1 MEISTRSINQS
12 LNLYSIFGY
21 LLPGF
26 FFTSLIIIDY
36 DLSKIFRR
44 YGQEKT
50 MTLESLK
57 LMDLKVNYIL
67 DFFSTGTMSDFKF
80 IPFIIFLFFCYLIGH
95 IISAFSSFIIER
107 HLVKVTMG
115 FPSKILVAGLQ
126 PKCKLLFGNYR
137 RPLKS
142 QMIGELKS
150 LINKTFGYSVHK
162 DDYYWLCYSY
172 IITTRPFL
180 SPRVHHFVNLYG
192 FSRNITASI
201 LLYISIRLILL
212 NLILGSK
219 MDCYSWLTWSL
230 LLFAGMFMFWNYL
243 KLFKRQAID
252 IFYLFLS
259 IKNTEDG
266 TEKMNE
272 NEKKGFC

>member
-1 MEISTRSINQS
+1 MELSTRSINQS

-26 FFTSLIIIDY
+26 FFTSMIIIDY
-36 DLSKIFRR
+36 DFAKIFRQ
-44 YGQEKT
+44 YVQDKAL
-50 MTLESLK
+50 TLESLK
-57 LMDLKVNYIL
+57 QMDLKVNYIL

-107 HLVKVTMG
+107 FLVKDTMG
-115 FPSKILVAGLQ
+115 FPSKILVGGVQ
-126 PKCKLLFGNYR
+126 PKYKLLFGNYR

-142 QMIGELKS
+142 QMIGEIKS
-150 LINKTFGYSVHK
+150 LINKTFGYDVHK

-180 SPRVHHFVNLYG
+180 APRVHHFVNLYG

-201 LLYISIRLILL
+201 LLYLSTRLILL

-219 MDCYSWLTWSL
+219 MDFYSWLTWILFL
-230 LLFAGMFMFWNYL
+230 LAGAFMFWNYL

-252 IFYLFLS
+252 IYYLFLS

-266 TEKMNE
+266 TEKMVE
-272 NEKKGFC
+272 NE

>member
-36 DLSKIFRR
+36 DLAKIFRH
-44 YGQEKT
+44 YGQEKIL
-50 MTLESLK
+50 TLESLK
-57 LMDLKVNYIL
+57 SMDLKVNYIL

-95 IISAFSSFIIER
+95 IISAFSSFILER
-107 HLVKVTMG
+107 LLVKGTMG
-115 FPSKILVAGLQ
+115 FPSKILVAGVQ
-126 PKCKLLFGNYR
+126 PKYKLLFGNYR

-142 QMIGELKS
+142 QMIGELKT
-150 LINKTFGYSVHK
+150 LINKTFGYNVHK

-180 SPRVHHFVNLYG
+180 APRVHHFVNLYG
-192 FSRNITASI
+192 FSRNITAAV
-201 LLYISIRLILL
+201 LLYISVRLFLL
-212 NLILGSK
+212 NFILGSK
-219 MDCYSWLTWSL
+219 MDFYSCLTWCMFL
-230 LLFAGMFMFWNYL
+230 IAGAFMFWNYL

-252 IFYLFLS
+252 IYYLFLS
-259 IKNTEDG
+259 IKNTENG
-266 TEKMNE
+266 TEKTTDDD
-272 NEKKGFC
+272 

>member
-26 FFTSLIIIDY
+26 FFTSLVIIDY
-36 DLSKIFRR
+36 DLSKIFRH
-44 YGQEKT
+44 YGGEKLI
-50 MTLESLK
+50 TLESLK
-57 LMDLKVNYIL
+57 LMDLKINYIL

-107 HLVKVTMG
+107 LLVKETMG
-115 FPSKILVAGLQ
+115 FPSKILVSGIQ
-126 PKCKLLFGNYR
+126 PKNKWLFGNYR

-150 LINKTFGYSVHK
+150 RINSTFEYDVHK

-172 IITTRPFL
+172 IITKRPYL
-180 SPRVHHFVNLYG
+180 APRVHHFVNLYG
-192 FSRNITASI
+192 FSRNITAAI
-201 LLYISIRLILL
+201 LLYLLVRIFLL
-212 NLILGSK
+212 NFILGSK
-219 MDCYSWLTWSL
+219 MDFYSWLTWCMFL
-230 LLFAGMFMFWNYL
+230 LAGTFMFWNYL

-252 IFYLFLS
+252 IYYLFLS
-259 IKNTEDG
+259 TKNL
-266 TEKMNE
+266 EKDFERINE
-272 NEKKGFC
+272 ID